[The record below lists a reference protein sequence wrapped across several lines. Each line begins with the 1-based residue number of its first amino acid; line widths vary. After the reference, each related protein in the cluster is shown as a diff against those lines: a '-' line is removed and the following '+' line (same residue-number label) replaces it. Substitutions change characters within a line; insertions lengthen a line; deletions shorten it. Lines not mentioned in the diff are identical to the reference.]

1 MCRVRPFC
9 VGADPRGVSML
20 REAVPLRAVV
30 PLCGVFFAETLR
42 AVALGGFPL
51 RRHVGEMSS
60 GMACPRAL

>member
-1 MCRVRPFC
+1 
-9 VGADPRGVSML
+9 ML